1 MQAYSRDSGRR
12 VWVRGP
18 LRDFAVREFLMFAGF
33 VGVWYVLNRW
43 LLPRLGVP
51 T

>member
-1 MQAYSRDSGRR
+1 MPDWLSILLFIAAWLVLQR
-12 VWVRGP
+12 V
-18 LRDFAVREFLMFAGF
+18 
-33 VGVWYVLNRW
+33 

>member
-1 MQAYSRDSGRR
+1 MSD
-12 VWVRGP
+12 
-18 LRDFAVREFLMFAGF
+18 FLMFAA
-33 VGVWYVLNRW
+33 VLAAWILVQRW

>member
-1 MQAYSRDSGRR
+1 MLSWFEFFVFLAIWVAIQA
-12 VWVRGP
+12 
-18 LRDFAVREFLMFAGF
+18 
-33 VGVWYVLNRW
+33 W

>member
-1 MQAYSRDSGRR
+1 MN
-12 VWVRGP
+12 
-18 LRDFAVREFLMFAGF
+18 DFLVFAAVLAAWIL
-33 VGVWYVLNRW
+33 VQRW

>member
-1 MQAYSRDSGRR
+1 VSDLL
-12 VWVRGP
+12 V
-18 LRDFAVREFLMFAGF
+18 FAV
-33 VGVWYVLNRW
+33 VLVAWILVQRW

>member
-1 MQAYSRDSGRR
+1 VNDLL
-12 VWVRGP
+12 V
-18 LRDFAVREFLMFAGF
+18 FAG
-33 VGVWYVLNRW
+33 VLTAWILVQRW

>member
-1 MQAYSRDSGRR
+1 MSWAELGAVLAALAVSLVLTR
-12 VWVRGP
+12 V
-18 LRDFAVREFLMFAGF
+18 
-33 VGVWYVLNRW
+33 

>member
-1 MQAYSRDSGRR
+1 MSWAELGAVLAALAAWLVLTR
-12 VWVRGP
+12 V
-18 LRDFAVREFLMFAGF
+18 
-33 VGVWYVLNRW
+33 

>member
-1 MQAYSRDSGRR
+1 MSDA
-12 VWVRGP
+12 VVFV
-18 LRDFAVREFLMFAGF
+18 LFFAAWL
-33 VGVWYVLNRW
+33 VLQRW

>member
-1 MQAYSRDSGRR
+1 MNDFL
-12 VWVRGP
+12 V
-18 LRDFAVREFLMFAGF
+18 FAV
-33 VGVWYVLNRW
+33 VLAAWILVQRW